1 MKRRFKTPSRTSPKN
16 GRRACLCG
24 DGTYSRKC
32 CDGSLEAQGIGSITK
47 EGNFLLQENRDLIL
61 QENNDKIKI

>member
-1 MKRRFKTPSRTSPKN
+1 MLRNLQKKLGFKTPSRTSPRN

-32 CDGSLEAQGIGSITK
+32 CDGSLEAQVIGKTSA
-47 EGNFLLQENRDLIL
+47 
-61 QENNDKIKI
+61 